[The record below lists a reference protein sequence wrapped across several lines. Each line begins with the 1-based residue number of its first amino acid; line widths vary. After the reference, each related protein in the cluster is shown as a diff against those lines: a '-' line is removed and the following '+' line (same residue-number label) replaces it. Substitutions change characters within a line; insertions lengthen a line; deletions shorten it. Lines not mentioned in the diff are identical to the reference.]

1 MRADLGVWLGF
12 IYLFGNII
20 KSFGRLHVHI
30 ESFKFSKTVDERYG
44 CGGCTAILRR
54 GRGGFG
60 KACRVSGE
68 DRGLIS

>member
-44 CGGCTAILRR
+44 CGGCTAICV
-54 GRGGFG
+54 G
-60 KACRVSGE
+60 VE
-68 DRGLIS
+68 VGLARHAA